1 VRETIRSLLEGSGRQ
16 LAGRTGQF
24 GGEFDPTATFT
35 VRCGNSFDAGL
46 VAHANV
52 RGSHVTM
59 SRC

>member
-1 VRETIRSLLEGSGRQ
+1 MPIVPGYFRSWGVKQKSHFEGVRT
-16 LAGRTGQF
+16 A
-24 GGEFDPTATFT
+24 FDPTATFT